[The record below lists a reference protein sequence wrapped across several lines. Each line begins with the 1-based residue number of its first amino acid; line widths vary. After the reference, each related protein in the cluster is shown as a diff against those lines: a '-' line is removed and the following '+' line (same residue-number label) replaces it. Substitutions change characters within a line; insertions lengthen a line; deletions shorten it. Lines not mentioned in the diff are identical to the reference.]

1 MGELI
6 SLLEKLEQQDQ
17 DILEKVERYVD
28 ELISEKEELKHN
40 ETE

>member
-6 SLLEKLEQQDQ
+6 SLLEKLNQQDQ

-28 ELISEKEELKHN
+28 ELISEKEELINNK
-40 ETE
+40 TK

>member
-6 SLLEKLEQQDQ
+6 SLLEKLNQQDQ

-28 ELISEKEELKHN
+28 ELINEKEGLISNK
-40 ETE
+40 TE

>member
-6 SLLEKLEQQDQ
+6 SLLEKIKEQDE
-17 DILEKVERYVD
+17 DTLEKINIFLD
-28 ELISEKEELKHN
+28 ELISEEEELKHN